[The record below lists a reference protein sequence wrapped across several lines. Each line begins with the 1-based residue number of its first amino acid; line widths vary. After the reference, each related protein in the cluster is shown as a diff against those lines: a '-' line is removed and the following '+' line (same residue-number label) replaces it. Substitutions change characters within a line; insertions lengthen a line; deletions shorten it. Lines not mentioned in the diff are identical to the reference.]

1 LKEFVLCA
9 CAALAFSAQAEDYP
23 ARPVKIVAPNPPGG
37 GFDLVARLV
46 AQQLSQQVGQQF
58 IVENRTGAGTL
69 IGTEAV
75 AKAPADGYTLL
86 VGSFSNIAAN
96 VGLYRALPYDPL
108 ADFVPLGMV
117 VSYGYALVSRRDL
130 PQSSLRELLDFA
142 RANPGKLTYGSG
154 GVGTGQHVAAAVL
167 AQLAG
172 VQMMHVPYRGVQAAY
187 QDLLSGRVDLIFD
200 NAGTAKPYVDDG
212 RVKAFAVSSARRF
225 AGLPD
230 LPTVN
235 ETGLAR
241 MELEAWFG
249 IFARSG
255 TAAPVLERLRAEMAK
270 ATQSPELLARF
281 EKGGGRILRM
291 SDAEAEAFVKSQVAT
306 WSKLIRDAG
315 ITAD

>member
-1 LKEFVLCA
+1 
-9 CAALAFSAQAEDYP
+9 
-23 ARPVKIVAPNPPGG
+23 
-37 GFDLVARLV
+37 
-46 AQQLSQQVGQQF
+46 
-58 IVENRTGAGTL
+58 
-69 IGTEAV
+69 
-75 AKAPADGYTLL
+75 
-86 VGSFSNIAAN
+86 
-96 VGLYRALPYDPL
+96 
-108 ADFVPLGMV
+108 MV
-117 VSYGYALVSRRDL
+117 
-130 PQSSLRELLDFA
+130 
-142 RANPGKLTYGSG
+142 
-154 GVGTGQHVAAAVL
+154 
-167 AQLAG
+167 
-172 VQMMHVPYRGVQAAY
+172 HVPYRGAQAAY

-200 NAGTAKPYVDDG
+200 NAGTAKAYVDDG
-212 RVKAFAVSSARRF
+212 RVKAFAVSSAQRF
-225 AGLPD
+225 PGLPQ

-270 ATQSPELLARF
+270 ATQSPELVARF